1 MYLFEVMENNFIIQD
16 NFINISVD
24 THQNPTTSNHDLKL
38 FHDEHWH
45 CTSINKYED
54 INVEGDCKI

>member
-16 NFINISVD
+16 NFINIGVD
-24 THQNPTTSNHDLKL
+24 IHQNPTSNHDLKL

-45 CTSINKYED
+45 YK
-54 INVEGDCKI
+54 

>member
-16 NFINISVD
+16 NFINGVD

-38 FHDEHWH
+38 FHDKHWH
-45 CTSINKYED
+45 YK
-54 INVEGDCKI
+54 